1 MVSFTDEQNIIC
13 SQTLSQTQLDDIA
26 HEQTVI
32 RRQLFA
38 GHVVGSW
45 PIQRKKNLHRM
56 IRTCFMRNKI
66 YLMLFSIGERA
77 QEGNEEKE
85 SI

>member
-1 MVSFTDEQNIIC
+1 
-13 SQTLSQTQLDDIA
+13 
-26 HEQTVI
+26 
-32 RRQLFA
+32 
-38 GHVVGSW
+38 
-45 PIQRKKNLHRM
+45 M

-66 YLMLFSIGERA
+66 YLMLSSIGERA